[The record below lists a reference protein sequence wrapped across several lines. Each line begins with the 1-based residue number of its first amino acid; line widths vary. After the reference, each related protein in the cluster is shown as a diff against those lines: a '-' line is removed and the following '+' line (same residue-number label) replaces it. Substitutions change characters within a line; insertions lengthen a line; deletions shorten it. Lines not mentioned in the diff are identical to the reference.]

1 MWAQLTYDGVSQSYD
16 LPVKRVIA
24 SAQAVTDGQGVQHPS
39 SIFSRWTPSELLAIG
54 WPPFRDAGF
63 DAAQLKSTGATD
75 QVAGSEVLRTHTT
88 GPRELGNLQ
97 ALRREN
103 ILSRRHA
110 AMHGGIV
117 FAGRDWDSDPATVQ
131 TVNLIATA
139 LSDGEILPA
148 GFTWRDLTGAEVT
161 VDEAQF
167 KAFRNALAAHF
178 VSAAKNAADHLA
190 AVDALADAQAV
201 IDYDFTAGWPANPA
215 PPV

>member
-1 MWAQLTYDGVSQSYD
+1 MSILIQNGRIITS
-16 LPVKRVIA
+16 
-24 SAQAVTDGQGVQHPS
+24 TD
-39 SIFSRWTPSELLAIG
+39 
-54 WPPFRDAGF
+54 DY
-63 DAAQLKSTGATD
+63 
-75 QVAGSEVLRTHTT
+75 VADIYCADETITRIES
-88 GPRELGNLQ
+88 
-97 ALRREN
+97 
-103 ILSRRHA
+103 
-110 AMHGGIV
+110 
-117 FAGRDWDSDPATVQ
+117 DSDPATVQ

-201 IDYDFTAGWPANPA
+201 IDYDFSAGWPANPA